1 MSTAIYAPPETMIV
15 NLICITLIKMVHQIL
30 SKISCATLRIVAA
43 TTAAAVR
50 HAAILRRIRPA
61 T

>member
-1 MSTAIYAPPETMIV
+1 
-15 NLICITLIKMVHQIL
+15 MVHQIL

-43 TTAAAVR
+43 ATAAAVR

>member
-1 MSTAIYAPPETMIV
+1 
-15 NLICITLIKMVHQIL
+15 MVHQIL

-43 TTAAAVR
+43 ATAAAAVR
-50 HAAILRRIRPA
+50 HAAILHRIRPA